1 MKQVKRNRANSEF
14 LIWSYLQMYLKKV
27 SIELVYICQN
37 DEYFLDFLFLFFLD
51 LMTST
56 FTSGKFL
63 TKAKAIQ
70 S

>member
-1 MKQVKRNRANSEF
+1 MILFTNVFK
-14 LIWSYLQMYLKKV
+14 KKV
-27 SIELVYICQN
+27 SIELVHIYHN
-37 DEYFLDFLFLFFLD
+37 DECILDFFFCFLD

-70 S
+70 SLIVQKVEDR